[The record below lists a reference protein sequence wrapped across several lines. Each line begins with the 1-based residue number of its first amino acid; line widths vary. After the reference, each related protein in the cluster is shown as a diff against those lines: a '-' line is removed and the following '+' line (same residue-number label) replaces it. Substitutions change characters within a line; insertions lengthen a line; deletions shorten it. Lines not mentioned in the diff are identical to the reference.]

1 MAAQPQTENWR
12 ALANAQ
18 FPGYN
23 IQGSGPF
30 AVFDYVTNTM
40 RLYQFEIEATF
51 TGRKVQRI
59 QIPQKRAFRRKFDA
73 ED

>member
-1 MAAQPQTENWR
+1 VTEQPKTDWR

-23 IQGSGPF
+23 IQGNGPF

-40 RLYQFEIEATF
+40 RLFEWEIEANF

-59 QIPQKRAFRRKFDA
+59 QLPQRRKFRRIFDVQ
-73 ED
+73 D